1 LKVLKMQR
9 SDKDKAITQKWT
21 KNEKAKNLTL
31 AREEETDMK
40 HEHNED
46 RQLIHQMNMQR
57 RKRMQSEYKKGLVED
72 LISKQSRASNIGKLR
87 DEYVSLQLYKNKS
100 V

>member
-1 LKVLKMQR
+1 M
-9 SDKDKAITQKWT
+9 TQKWT
-21 KNEKAKNLTL
+21 KNEKAKNLSL
-31 AREEETDMK
+31 AREEEIDMK

-72 LISKQSRASNIGKLR
+72 LISKQSRASTIGKLR
-87 DEYVSLQLYKNKS
+87 DDFVSMQIYKNKS
-100 V
+100 L